1 MLRLFGAGAE
11 LPQATEHLNMVNSA
25 WQFYV
30 RIRAK
35 DLAEGRHYFAQIK
48 AYDLDDPLK

>member
-1 MLRLFGAGAE
+1 
-11 LPQATEHLNMVNSA
+11 MVNSA